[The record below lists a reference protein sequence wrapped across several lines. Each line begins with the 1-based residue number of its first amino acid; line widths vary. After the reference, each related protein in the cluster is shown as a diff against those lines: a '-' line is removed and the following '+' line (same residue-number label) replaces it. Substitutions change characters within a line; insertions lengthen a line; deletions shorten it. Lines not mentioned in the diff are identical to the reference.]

1 MEKSL
6 LIAGFG
12 GQGIMLIGKMLG
24 YAASDSGKETMFY
37 PAYGAEMRG
46 GTANC
51 TIIISDEEI
60 GSPMCDYFTTFIAM
74 NEPSY
79 QKFIAQV
86 EEGGQVIINSSL
98 VTSKVSDTKIK
109 AYYVPANDIADE
121 LGNAKI
127 SNIVILGAYIG
138 ISKAVEIEAIKKII
152 TKTLGKNKDMLEL
165 NMRAF
170 DAGYNAVQ

>member
-51 TIIISDEEI
+51 TVIISDEEI
-60 GSPMCDYFTTFIAM
+60 GSPMCDFFTTFIAM

-79 QKFIAQV
+79 HKFIEQV
-86 EEGGQVIINSSL
+86 EKGGNVIINSSL
-98 VTSKVSDTKIK
+98 VDSKVQNDAIK
-109 AYYVPANDIADE
+109 AYYVPANDIADR
-121 LGNAKI
+121 LGNSKVA
-127 SNIVILGAYIG
+127 NIVMLGAYIAV
-138 ISKAVEIEAIKKII
+138 SQAVEVDAIKKII
-152 TKTLGKNKDMLEL
+152 TKTLGKKPEMLEL
-165 NMRAF
+165 NMKAF
-170 DAGYNAVQ
+170 DEGYNTVK